1 MIILM
6 PTVTLKN
13 IPDPL
18 YEKLKEAARIHHRSL
33 NSEILY
39 CVERT
44 LNTYKIDIDE
54 HLRIA
59 RQLRVKTTNHPL
71 TDQQINEAKN
81 QGRP

>member
-1 MIILM
+1 M

-13 IPDPL
+13 IPDSL
-18 YEKLKEAARIHHRSL
+18 YEKLKEAARVNHRSL

-44 LNTYKIDIDE
+44 LNTHKINVEE

-59 RQLRVKTTNHPL
+59 RQLRAKTAKLPL
-71 TDQQINEAKN
+71 TDEQIDRAKN
-81 QGRP
+81 RGRP